1 MNSTSPRPFSPV
13 LGYFAWL
20 ALCFAASATAVFVSP
35 GGWYA
40 TLLKPTWNPPSWV
53 FGPAWT
59 LLYFMMATAAWLI
72 WREGGWKVQGPAL
85 RLFVVQWLLNALWT
99 PLFFGLH
106 QTGLALAEILL
117 LWVMIGLTVKTFW
130 KIKPAAGMLLLP
142 YLGWVTFA
150 AFLNFTLW
158 RMNP

>member
-1 MNSTSPRPFSPV
+1 VPEGVPVAVQAVLAEQVSDRVALRELGRPPESPPPPVGRLEEVLRNGLGVFS
-13 LGYFAWL
+13 AEWL
-20 ALCFAASATAVFVSP
+20 
-35 GGWYA
+35 
-40 TLLKPTWNPPSWV
+40 
-53 FGPAWT
+53 
-59 LLYFMMATAAWLI
+59 
-72 WREGGWKVQGPAL
+72 RQGPAL

-117 LWVMIGLTVKTFW
+117 LWVMIGLTVRTFW